1 MNMKGGK
8 KMASDFR
15 PDYNSKDPYANA
27 PDEYYKMVLAQY
39 VPTAEHPL
47 PPIPPQHIPANY
59 ASKHPVK

>member
-1 MNMKGGK
+1 
-8 KMASDFR
+8 MASDFR

-47 PPIPPQHIPANY
+47 PPITPQYIPANY